1 MTMYQPGRGRNAGTL
16 WVVILLGIT
25 YCGILFFRHRLTPEN
40 DLDGIIG
47 VLLGLYI
54 CSRPAA
60 NFLDAL
66 FLGRSTLYRAFAGWS
81 GCLWLLLNIGTIV
94 VGWFVISVGA
104 TQFLLGAV

>member
-1 MTMYQPGRGRNAGTL
+1 ML
-16 WVVILLGIT
+16 ILVGIS
-25 YCGILFFRHRLTPEN
+25 YCTILYFRHRLTAEN

-60 NFLDAL
+60 NFLDVL
-66 FLGRSTLYRAFAGWS
+66 FLGRGTLYRAFAGWS
-81 GCLWLLLNIGTIV
+81 GFWWLLFNVFTIV
-94 VGWFVISVGA
+94 IGWLVISVGA